1 MKKWRA
7 WDGEG
12 ELLYRSFVYDHY
24 LEISEEQ
31 RALLEQMFFQ
41 GDEPAGVYTATYR
54 IRAVLRFLATYRESP
69 AKIPA
74 GREFLEWFLKEGR
87 EGNAAY
93 YATAAVLAYRAAGI
107 PARYVEGYV
116 LTEKQAEET
125 DGNRVLLSTKN
136 AHAWAEVYVD
146 GLGFRAVEVTPG
158 FYEEFYEAD
167 VIVAVPNEELEG
179 AGEGTAGIQREE
191 KLLFLYGQVT
201 AMVGKLEP
209 EFCPDHPLELEG
221 GEALPFDLALYRRT
235 VERMERLV
243 YGRRGPQPGE
253 IRAAEA
259 LVGQLRSALR
269 KKRRGSH

>member
-1 MKKWRA
+1 M
-7 WDGEG
+7 
-12 ELLYRSFVYDHY
+12 
-24 LEISEEQ
+24 
-31 RALLEQMFFQ
+31 
-41 GDEPAGVYTATYR
+41 
-54 IRAVLRFLATYRESP
+54 
-69 AKIPA
+69 
-74 GREFLEWFLKEGR
+74 
-87 EGNAAY
+87 
-93 YATAAVLAYRAAGI
+93 LAYRAAGI

-179 AGEGTAGIQREE
+179 AGVGTAGIQREE